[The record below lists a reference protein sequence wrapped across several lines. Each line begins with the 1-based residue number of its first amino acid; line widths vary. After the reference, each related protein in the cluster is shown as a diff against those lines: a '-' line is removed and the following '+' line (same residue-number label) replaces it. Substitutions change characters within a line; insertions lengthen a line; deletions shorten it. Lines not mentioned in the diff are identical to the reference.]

1 MDNSNTMNVI
11 QISCKIIIQKYYI
24 QFQGQKMRE
33 KDLRAYIYEQP
44 LQCIFKKANWT
55 NLIDQQLCGEG
66 YDTSH

>member
-33 KDLRAYIYEQP
+33 KDLHAYIY
-44 LQCIFKKANWT
+44 IYIWT
-55 NLIDQQLCGEG
+55 TIAM
-66 YDTSH
+66 H